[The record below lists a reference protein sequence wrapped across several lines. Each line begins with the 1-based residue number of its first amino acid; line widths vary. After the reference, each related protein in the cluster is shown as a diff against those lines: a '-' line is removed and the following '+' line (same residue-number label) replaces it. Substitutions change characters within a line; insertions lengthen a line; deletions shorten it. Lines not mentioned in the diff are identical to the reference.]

1 MAKRTI
7 VEIEDALLAK
17 LSPLTVGRHGVTVG
31 TYNGDLDR
39 KRFEAATQ
47 SWPAVLVYYAGST
60 IEDSGPRRA
69 EYLEFM
75 LFVCDRHEREQAE
88 ARRGGLTNPG
98 SCPLLDAVADLLE
111 GKRVIMADDVFPCDR
126 VAQQSEIQ
134 GDIMSV
140 YSARYV
146 IQVNYLVNQE

>member
-1 MAKRTI
+1 MAKRSI
-7 VEIEDALLAK
+7 LEIENALLAK
-17 LSPLTVGRHGVTVG
+17 LDPLVTSHEVLVG
-31 TYNGDLDR
+31 TYNGDLDPD
-39 KRFEAATQ
+39 RFEAAVQ
-47 SWPAVLVYYAGST
+47 SWPAVLVYYAGSSVQDQGT
-60 IEDSGPRRA
+60 RRA

-111 GKRVIMADDVFPCDR
+111 GKRVIMDDDVFPCDR

-134 GDIMSV
+134 GNAMSV